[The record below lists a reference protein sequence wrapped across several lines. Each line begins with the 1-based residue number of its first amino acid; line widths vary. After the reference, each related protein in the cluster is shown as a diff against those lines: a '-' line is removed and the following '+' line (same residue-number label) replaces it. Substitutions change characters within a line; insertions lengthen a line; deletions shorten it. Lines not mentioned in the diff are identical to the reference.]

1 MDGSEI
7 ETVVDKNLQTTDGLA
22 VDWIGK
28 NLYWTDTGMDV
39 IEVARL
45 DGKYRRTLITSDLDQ
60 PRAISVIPQ
69 KGFVVFFYILT
80 SCSTKGFVVFFYIL
94 TSCSTKRV
102 CCFLLYFNE
111 L

>member
-80 SCSTKGFVVFFYIL
+80 SCSTK
-94 TSCSTKRV
+94 RV

>member
-80 SCSTKGFVVFFYIL
+80 SCDALPEAKVSNKSNMNPMLMINYL
-94 TSCSTKRV
+94 Q
-102 CCFLLYFNE
+102 
-111 L
+111 